1 VQVLAAVATE
11 VGAPLH
17 LEQVELAEPR
27 SDEALVRLAATGVC
41 HTDLSVRDGQLGF
54 GLPGILGHEGAGV
67 VEVVGDAV
75 RHVEPGDHVVLSY
88 SYCRSCR
95 HCLRGRPTCCS
106 EFRARNFGGSR
117 PDGSPTVLR
126 DGSPLAGGFFGQSSF
141 ATYSLVGASSL
152 VKVPRHVPFHLLA
165 PLGCA
170 VQTGAGTVL
179 NTLRPEPGA
188 ALMVFGAGAV
198 GLSAVMAG
206 ALAGC
211 DPVVAVDVRADRLR
225 LAQDVGATHV
235 LRADEDELHD
245 GLAEVLPEGADFCVD
260 ATGNPQAFRAAF
272 DSLGTGG
279 TLAMVGA
286 SPAGTQAAVD
296 IGALLSRRRR
306 IVGVSEGDSVPQL
319 FVPQLVRLYEQGK
332 LPLHRLVRTYPF
344 SEINTAVDDAA
355 RGATVKPVV
364 TFAAVERT

>member
-1 VQVLAAVATE
+1 MQVLAAVAAE
-11 VGAPLH
+11 VGASLR

-41 HTDLSVRDGQLGF
+41 HTDLSVRDGHLVF
-54 GLPGILGHEGAGV
+54 GLPGVLGHEGAGV
-67 VEVVGDAV
+67 VEVVGDGM
-75 RHVEPGDHVVLSY
+75 RDVEPGDHVVLSY

-106 EFRARNFGGSR
+106 EFPARNFGGSR
-117 PDGSPTVLR
+117 PDGSTTVFR
-126 DGSPLAGGFFGQSSF
+126 DGSAIGGSFFGQSSF

-152 VKVPRHVPFHLLA
+152 VKVPRHVPFPVLA
-165 PLGCA
+165 PLGCG

-179 NTLRPEPGA
+179 NTLRPDPGC
-188 ALMVFGAGAV
+188 ALVVFGTGAV

-206 ALAGC
+206 AFVGC
-211 DPVVAVDVRADRLR
+211 DPLVAVDVREERLR

-235 LRADEDELHD
+235 LRADED
-245 GLAEVLPEGADFCVD
+245 GLPERLTDVLPEGADFCID
-260 ATGNPQAFRAAF
+260 ATGNPHAFRAAF
-272 DSLGTGG
+272 EVLGSGG

-286 SPAGTQAAVD
+286 SPPGTQAALD

-306 IVGVSEGDSVPQL
+306 VIGVSEGDSVPQL
-319 FVPQLVRLYEQGK
+319 FIPRLVRLYEQGR
-332 LPLHRLVRTYPF
+332 LPVDRLVRTYPF
-344 SEINTAVDDAA
+344 TEINTAVEDAA

-364 TFAAVERT
+364 TFPGVEGS